1 MSARLHAMGVWEAD
15 QETMEQ
21 DKSPFEGN
29 EYDSEEDPEMGKT
42 EDEVEIEEDLG
53 FSVMAMFIEDN
64 EMAAEEEEQIHL
76 AAISAEG
83 DSNQLNRPA
92 YSMS

>member
-1 MSARLHAMGVWEAD
+1 
-15 QETMEQ
+15 
-21 DKSPFEGN
+21 
-29 EYDSEEDPEMGKT
+29 MGKT
-42 EDEVEIEEDLG
+42 EDEVKIEEDLG
-53 FSVMAMFIEDN
+53 FSVMAMFIEDD